1 MESTTSLKMV
11 KGADLES
18 KGDFFTIRHYDT
30 EIFTY
35 DKTTKKAH
43 ILLNCSVT
51 SNKQIKRA
59 IEFFDV
65 DNDNVIIKENKEKWG
80 YHR

>member
-1 MESTTSLKMV
+1 MTNLKLV
-11 KGADLES
+11 KGANLQTNDGIFS
-18 KGDFFTIRHYDT
+18 IHHYGT
-30 EIFTY
+30 EIFTW
-35 DKTTKKAH
+35 DQATKKAH

-59 IEFFDV
+59 IDFFDV
-65 DNDNVIIKENKEKWG
+65 DNDNVIIKENKTKWG

>member
-1 MESTTSLKMV
+1 MGTTTELKLV
-11 KGADLES
+11 KGANLES
-18 KGDFFTIRHYDT
+18 NDGIFTINHYDT

-35 DKTTKKAH
+35 DRTTKKAH

-59 IEFFDV
+59 IDFFDV

-80 YHR
+80 YSR